1 MSVLV
6 AAVPGLDMALGE
18 ALGPRPGPGLGPVAA
33 LTLGPRLGP
42 GLGTTLGPGRGEAL
56 GPLVSVALG
65 LGWALVVAASVAAH
79 ARGRRARRPQALIDR
94 PRAQAGRAD
103 AGAPGPPWRVGGP
116 TTTRPGAVA
125 AISAAAVGRLGAAVR
140 RLMASA
146 LPAGAGA
153 TGADARP
160 GTALPRR
167 TVVPDVGRP
176 PASRRRG
183 QSDTAADRRTG
194 GAARASLGLL
204 FVAPPLAAAPLGWAV
219 AAPVVAARRER
230 ARHEARLHDQLPDVV
245 DLVALTTGAGLPV
258 AASLLAIGDRPG
270 GPLGTALAH
279 AGAHLRHGGTTGE
292 ALDLLAAA
300 GPAARPL
307 VDALA
312 QHDRYGTPLLPALD
326 RVAVEARARR
336 RRRSE
341 EAARRLPVT
350 LLFPLVLTTFP
361 AFVLLTVVPLLAGSL
376 GSLSL
381 TTR

>member
-1 MSVLV
+1 VSALV
-6 AAVPGLDMALGE
+6 AAVPALGM
-18 ALGPRPGPGLGPVAA
+18 
-33 LTLGPRLGP
+33 
-42 GLGTTLGPGRGEAL
+42 AL

-65 LGWALVVAASVAAH
+65 VGWALVVAASVAAH
-79 ARGRRARRPQALIDR
+79 ARCRRARRPQALIDR
-94 PRAQAGRAD
+94 PRAEARRAD
-103 AGAPGPPWRVGGP
+103 AGASGPPWRVGRP
-116 TTTRPGAVA
+116 TTTRPGAVVT
-125 AISAAAVGRLGAAVR
+125 ISAAAVGRLGAAVR
-140 RLMASA
+140 RLVASA

-153 TGADARP
+153 TGADAHP
-160 GTALPRR
+160 GTAIPRR
-167 TVVPDVGRP
+167 AVVPDVGGP
-176 PASRRRG
+176 PASRRQG
-183 QSDTAADRRTG
+183 QSDVAADRRTG
-194 GAARASLGLL
+194 WAALASLGVLL
-204 FVAPPLAAAPLGWAV
+204 VAPPLAAAPLGWAV
-219 AAPVVAARRER
+219 AAPVVAVRRER

-270 GPLGTALAH
+270 GPLGTALAL

-381 TTR
+381 TIR